1 MDKRSVAL
9 TATLGFVLAVAVFN
23 LQSNSAAILLVFS
36 WLLPMLAVSAAVLW
50 AAPARDGFAE
60 LKLQRPNCGNRLESK
75 PQLPPSSD
83 GRGQIS
89 GS

>member
-9 TATLGFVLAVAVFN
+9 TATLGFILAIAVFN
-23 LQSNSAAILLVFS
+23 LQSNSAAVLLVFS

-50 AAPARDGFAE
+50 AAPFGDGFAE
-60 LKLQRPNCGNRLESK
+60 LRLKQPNCGDPVESK
-75 PQLPPSSD
+75 PQLPPSPD